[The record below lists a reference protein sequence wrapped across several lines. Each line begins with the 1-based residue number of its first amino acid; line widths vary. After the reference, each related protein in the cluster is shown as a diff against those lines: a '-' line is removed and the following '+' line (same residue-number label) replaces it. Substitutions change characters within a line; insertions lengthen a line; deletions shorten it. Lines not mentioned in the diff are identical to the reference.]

1 MITGVLQAL
10 ELMLQCIV
18 GFRTISIY
26 NIWLNLCVIISLIM
40 YFVSKLINEEID
52 YQNWNES
59 IDNKNKFWRRRRDEK
74 NNKN

>member
-40 YFVSKLINEEID
+40 YFVS
-52 YQNWNES
+52 
-59 IDNKNKFWRRRRDEK
+59 
-74 NNKN
+74 

>member
-26 NIWLNLCVIISLIM
+26 TIWLNLCVIISLIM
-40 YFVSKLINEEID
+40 YFVSKLLNEEIE
-52 YQNWNES
+52 YNNWNEG
-59 IDNKNKFWRRRRDEK
+59 IDRRNKFWRRRRDEK

>member
-1 MITGVLQAL
+1 MIEGVLQAL

-40 YFVSKLINEEID
+40 YFVSKLINEEIE

-59 IDNKNKFWRRRRDEK
+59 LDNKNKFWRRRRDEK